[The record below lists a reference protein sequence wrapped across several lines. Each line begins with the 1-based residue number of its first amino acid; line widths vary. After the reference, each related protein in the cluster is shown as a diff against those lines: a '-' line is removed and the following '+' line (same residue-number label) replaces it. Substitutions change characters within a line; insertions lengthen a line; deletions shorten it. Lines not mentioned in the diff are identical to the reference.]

1 MCSSFQKKGIRLQRF
16 LYLFLRGTRLDID
29 FYGVVWRYQFAFIVA
44 PLKVPTN
51 SAKLPDQGA
60 GAEKMVDS
68 LIKHFRFPLTVMC
81 SAKFQRGCFPANS
94 LWIKEERERERER
107 TPLRK
112 VGKREESQK
121 KSPHGLIHAGF
132 GDGLLGGE
140 ERNPPRQPLTGKGM
154 TNIFPAREDTLKLF
168 GVTPPER
175 PNEDYR
181 AEAKEEQ
188 QKVVRRR
195 RPHRC
200 CFRRRRPPRCRCRE
214 AYPSW

>member
-1 MCSSFQKKGIRLQRF
+1 MLIKDEACSPKAILKMCSSFQKKGIRLQRF

-107 TPLRK
+107 ENPFKESRK
-112 VGKREESQK
+112 KGGKPEK
-121 KSPHGLIHAGF
+121 KPAWAYPCGLWG
-132 GDGLLGGE
+132 
-140 ERNPPRQPLTGKGM
+140 
-154 TNIFPAREDTLKLF
+154 
-168 GVTPPER
+168 
-175 PNEDYR
+175 
-181 AEAKEEQ
+181 
-188 QKVVRRR
+188 
-195 RPHRC
+195 
-200 CFRRRRPPRCRCRE
+200 RPPRRRGAKSSKTAFNRKRDDE
-214 AYPSW
+214 YLSSSGGYPQTIRRYASGASE